1 MRFTHQY
8 TLFFERSKRELR
20 RYKKL
25 DIELPFKHETEKNFL
40 SKIHPLIR
48 VFLPF
53 ILVIPFILLY
63 DVYLVIAI
71 TLLSFFLNLA
81 FNLHPFKILS
91 KIKALIPFIL
101 LITIFIPF
109 YVGNTVLFQLNIGIT
124 LNIYQEGLTLAL
136 TLFFRIFGAAFIF
149 MTFLTSL
156 TYSEFIEA
164 LTKLRVVPPFFI
176 GSIVIMLH
184 YIPIL
189 AMSNKKVLD
198 AQDLRGK
205 NFTSYW
211 QRIKAHAFIMGK
223 NVVHNMER
231 SEKLYES
238 LKLRGFSGR
247 ITFSSKKLKLVDI
260 LMVLLFLSII
270 FALIYFIH
278 IKQIQ
283 IEVFQL
289 FIL

>member
-1 MRFTHQY
+1 M
-8 TLFFERSKRELR
+8 
-20 RYKKL
+20 
-25 DIELPFKHETEKNFL
+25 DIELPFKHEDEKNFL
-40 SKIHPLIR
+40 NKIHPLIR
-48 VFLPF
+48 FILPF
-53 ILVIPFILLY
+53 ILVIPFLVIY
-63 DVYLVIAI
+63 DIYLVIAI
-71 TLLSFFLNLA
+71 ILLGTFLNIL
-81 FNLHPFKILS
+81 FSLHLIKILS
-91 KIKALIPFIL
+91 KLKALIPFIL
-101 LITIFIPF
+101 LITLFIPF
-109 YVGNTVLFQLNIGIT
+109 YLGNTVLFQLNIGVT
-124 LNIYQEGLTLAL
+124 LNVYKEGILFAL
-136 TLFFRIFGAAFIF
+136 NLFFRIFGAAFIF
-149 MTFLTSL
+149 LTFLTSL

-164 LTKLRVVPPFFI
+164 LTKLRVIPSFFI

-189 AMSNKKVLD
+189 AMSNKKVLN

-205 NFTSYW
+205 TFTSYW
-211 QRIKAHAFIMGK
+211 QRVKAHAFIMGK

-247 ITFSSKKLKLVDI
+247 ITFSLKKLKLADI
-260 LMVLLFLSII
+260 LIVMLFLSII

-283 IEVFQL
+283 MEVFQL

>member
-1 MRFTHQY
+1 M
-8 TLFFERSKRELR
+8 
-20 RYKKL
+20 
-25 DIELPFKHETEKNFL
+25 DIELPFKHEDEKNFL
-40 SKIHPLIR
+40 NRIHPLIR
-48 VFLPF
+48 FILPL
-53 ILVIPFILLY
+53 ILVIPFLVVFDI
-63 DVYLVIAI
+63 YLVIAI
-71 TLLSFFLNLA
+71 ILLGFFLNLA
-81 FNLHPFKILS
+81 LKLHLVKILS
-91 KIKALIPFIL
+91 KLKAIIPFIL

-109 YVGNTVLFQLNIGIT
+109 YVGNTMLFQINIGIK
-124 LNIYQEGLTLAL
+124 LNIYQEGLIFAL
-136 TLFFRIFGAAFIF
+136 NIFLRIFGAAFIF
-149 MTFLTSL
+149 LTFLTSL

-164 LTKLRVVPPFFI
+164 LTKLRIIPSFFI

-189 AMSNKKVLD
+189 AKSNKKVLD

-211 QRIKAHAFIMGK
+211 QRVKAHAFIMGK

-247 ITFSSKKLKLVDI
+247 ITFSSKKLKLAD
-260 LMVLLFLSII
+260 VLIVVLFLSMI
-270 FALIYFIH
+270 FVLIYFIH

-289 FIL
+289 